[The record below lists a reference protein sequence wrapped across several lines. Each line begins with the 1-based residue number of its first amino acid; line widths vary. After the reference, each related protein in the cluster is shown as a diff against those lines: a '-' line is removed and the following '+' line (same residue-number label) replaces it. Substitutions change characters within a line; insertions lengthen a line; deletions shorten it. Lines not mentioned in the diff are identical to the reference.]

1 MTVTIRLPDTW
12 SIEMVDHLLY
22 FANELNNALI
32 DQYGAALYEYWNQ
45 QDDSEERIENET
57 STENPITTD

>member
-57 STENPITTD
+57 SVEKTITTD